1 MLDQIGVAPG
11 ASCIDLG
18 CGARDLASL
27 ERQGRGCGEG
37 GGSGARSPAAG
48 GCQALR
54 RRASAIKRAGA
65 GRGHLRRRPPPTA
78 PPLGHSTSSMPASS
92 PVHGRGRSCCGRCSL
107 WPARGVVA
115 MQEPVAN
122 TWRCYPA
129 RPAWDRLVQTIAMAL
144 GRAGGDLSAGQRTYR
159 LFRRAGLEDVRVR
172 AAVVALQMRT
182 LMRLP
187 VLLADALR
195 PQILEGGCWRRR
207 SWTTCCGPAVERP
220 GRGDVRHLVP
230 GDAGVGTP
238 GLSCR
243 PPTWRH
249 MSSRCSLSSGAA
261 SPCRCA
267 SRRAPGGG

>member
-1 MLDQIGVAPG
+1 
-11 ASCIDLG
+11 
-18 CGARDLASL
+18 
-27 ERQGRGCGEG
+27 
-37 GGSGARSPAAG
+37 
-48 GCQALR
+48 
-54 RRASAIKRAGA
+54 
-65 GRGHLRRRPPPTA
+65 
-78 PPLGHSTSSMPASS
+78 
-92 PVHGRGRSCCGRCSL
+92 
-107 WPARGVVA
+107 

-172 AAVVALQMRT
+172 AAVVALQDAHP

-195 PQILEGGCWRRR
+195 PQILEGGLLEEAELDDMLRA
-207 SWTTCCGPAVERP
+207 GEVERP

-230 GDAGVGTP
+230 GDAGVGAP
-238 GLSCR
+238 GLSGAA
-243 PPTWRH
+243 PTPTWRH
-249 MSSRCSLSSGAA
+249 MSRRVQLEQRGA